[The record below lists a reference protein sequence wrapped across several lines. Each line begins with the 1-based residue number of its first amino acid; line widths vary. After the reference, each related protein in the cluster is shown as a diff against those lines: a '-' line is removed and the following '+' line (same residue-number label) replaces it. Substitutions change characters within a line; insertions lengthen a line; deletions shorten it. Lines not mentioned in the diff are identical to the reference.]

1 MAPSTTAA
9 AVAMAL
15 AAAADGPSDRPTAD
29 HLNKWN
35 SVSRRGG
42 GGTRPRRLPASPGTP
57 MTGRQDYRLSRGREG
72 GWRGAGRVS
81 VRADGAGMAGGL
93 VEGRKELELWQCS
106 AVAWQ
111 GAESKRASDIPMLV
125 VRSSRSF
132 TRPVQ

>member
-1 MAPSTTAA
+1 
-9 AVAMAL
+9 MAL

-72 GWRGAGRVS
+72 GAALAGLACGRM
-81 VRADGAGMAGGL
+81 ALAGGL